1 MKDPAVRQ
9 GGMALNLEIRTERL
23 TNSVMSMCETLCSQH
38 EICIQMLERRDYQTV
53 YKVMKK
59 EQRISRMAEMVNH
72 QVMELMP
79 LVQPVPATLRRLLVS
94 SHISFE
100 LLHMRGSARAAAEF
114 ADSCEDEDLRIYVEE
129 LERSLILTL
138 RVVIGMYGRNS
149 LDDMKTAVQRVA
161 MTENIISEFTQ
172 MTNAESAWP
181 QLTESI
187 RQMLCGIRNICEDV
201 SYLCTGEIKET
212 SELRS

>member
-1 MKDPAVRQ
+1 M
-9 GGMALNLEIRTERL
+9 NLEIRTERL
-23 TNSVMSMCETLCSQH
+23 TNSVVSMCETLCSQH
-38 EICIQMLERRDYQTV
+38 EICIHMLERKEYQTA

-59 EQRISRMAEMVNH
+59 EQRISRMAEMINH

>member
-59 EQRISRMAEMVNH
+59 EQRISCMVEMINH

>member
-59 EQRISRMAEMVNH
+59 EQRISRMAEMINH

-94 SHISFE
+94 SHVSFE

>member
-59 EQRISRMAEMVNH
+59 EQRISRMVEMINH

-94 SHISFE
+94 SHVSFE

-181 QLTESI
+181 QLTEYSA
-187 RQMLCGIRNICEDV
+187 DA
-201 SYLCTGEIKET
+201 
-212 SELRS
+212 LRHPQHL

>member
-1 MKDPAVRQ
+1 M
-9 GGMALNLEIRTERL
+9 NLEIRTERL

-59 EQRISRMAEMVNH
+59 EQRISRMAEMINH

-172 MTNAESAWP
+172 MTNAE
-181 QLTESI
+181 
-187 RQMLCGIRNICEDV
+187 RHG
-201 SYLCTGEIKET
+201 
-212 SELRS
+212 RS

>member
-23 TNSVMSMCETLCSQH
+23 TNSVMSMCETLCGQH

-59 EQRISRMAEMVNH
+59 EQRISRMVEMINH

-94 SHISFE
+94 SHVSFE

>member
-1 MKDPAVRQ
+1 M
-9 GGMALNLEIRTERL
+9 NLEIRTERL

-59 EQRISRMAEMVNH
+59 EQRISRMAEMINH

-79 LVQPVPATLRRLLVS
+79 LVQPVSATLRRLLVS

-149 LDDMKTAVQRVA
+149 LDDMKTAAQRVA

>member
-1 MKDPAVRQ
+1 M
-9 GGMALNLEIRTERL
+9 NLEIRTERL
-23 TNSVMSMCETLCSQH
+23 TNSVVSMCETLCSQH
-38 EICIQMLERRDYQTV
+38 EICIQMLERKEYQTA

-59 EQRISRMAEMVNH
+59 EQRISRMAEMINH

-94 SHISFE
+94 SHVSFE

-114 ADSCEDEDLRIYVEE
+114 ADSCEDEELRIYVEE

>member
-1 MKDPAVRQ
+1 M
-9 GGMALNLEIRTERL
+9 NLEIRTERL

-59 EQRISRMAEMVNH
+59 EQRISRMVEMINH

-94 SHISFE
+94 SHVSFE

-114 ADSCEDEDLRIYVEE
+114 ADSCEDEELRIYVEE

-161 MTENIISEFTQ
+161 MTENTISEFTQ

>member
-1 MKDPAVRQ
+1 M
-9 GGMALNLEIRTERL
+9 NLEIRTERL
-23 TNSVMSMCETLCSQH
+23 THTVMSMCETLCSQH

-59 EQRISRMAEMVNH
+59 EQRISRMAEMINH

-149 LDDMKTAVQRVA
+149 LDDMNTAVQRVA

>member
-1 MKDPAVRQ
+1 MN
-9 GGMALNLEIRTERL
+9 MEIRTERL

-59 EQRISRMAEMVNH
+59 EQRISRMVEMINH

>member
-1 MKDPAVRQ
+1 M
-9 GGMALNLEIRTERL
+9 NLEIRTERL

-59 EQRISRMAEMVNH
+59 EQRISRMAEMINH

-114 ADSCEDEDLRIYVEE
+114 ADSCEDEELRIYVEE

>member
-59 EQRISRMAEMVNH
+59 EQRISRMVEMINH

-94 SHISFE
+94 SHVSFE

-212 SELRS
+212 SDLRS

>member
-1 MKDPAVRQ
+1 M
-9 GGMALNLEIRTERL
+9 NLEIRTERL

-38 EICIQMLERRDYQTV
+38 EICIQMLERRDYQTA

-59 EQRISRMAEMVNH
+59 EQRISRMAEMINH

>member
-1 MKDPAVRQ
+1 
-9 GGMALNLEIRTERL
+9 
-23 TNSVMSMCETLCSQH
+23 
-38 EICIQMLERRDYQTV
+38 MLERRDYQTV

-59 EQRISRMAEMVNH
+59 EQRISRMVEMINH

-100 LLHMRGSARAAAEF
+100 LLHMRGSARAVAEF

>member
-1 MKDPAVRQ
+1 M
-9 GGMALNLEIRTERL
+9 NLEIRTERL

-59 EQRISRMAEMVNH
+59 EQRISRMVEMINH
-72 QVMELMP
+72 QVMELIP

-94 SHISFE
+94 SHVSFE

-114 ADSCEDEDLRIYVEE
+114 ADSCEDEELRIYVEE

>member
-23 TNSVMSMCETLCSQH
+23 TNSVVSMCETLCSQH
-38 EICIQMLERRDYQTV
+38 EICIQMLERKEYQTA

-59 EQRISRMAEMVNH
+59 EQRISRMAEMINH

-100 LLHMRGSARAAAEF
+100 LLHMRSSARATAEF
-114 ADSCEDEDLRIYVEE
+114 ADGCEDEELRIYVEE

-138 RVVIGMYGRNS
+138 RVVIGMYERDS
-149 LDDMKTAVQRVA
+149 LDELKTADQRIA
-161 MTENIISEFTQ
+161 MTENIISEFTR
-172 MTNAESAWP
+172 MTNAESTWP

-187 RQMLCGIRNICEDV
+187 RQMLCGIRNICEGV

-212 SELRS
+212 SEQRS

>member
-59 EQRISRMAEMVNH
+59 EQRISRMVEMINH
-72 QVMELMP
+72 QVMELIP

-94 SHISFE
+94 SHVSFE

-114 ADSCEDEDLRIYVEE
+114 ADSCEDEELRIYVEE

>member
-59 EQRISRMAEMVNH
+59 EQRISRMAEMINH

-79 LVQPVPATLRRLLVS
+79 LVQPVPAPLRRLLVS

-114 ADSCEDEDLRIYVEE
+114 ADSCEDEELRIYVEE

>member
-59 EQRISRMAEMVNH
+59 EQRISRMVEMINH
-72 QVMELMP
+72 QVMELML

>member
-1 MKDPAVRQ
+1 M
-9 GGMALNLEIRTERL
+9 NLEIRTERL

-38 EICIQMLERRDYQTV
+38 EICIQMLERRDFQTV

-59 EQRISRMAEMVNH
+59 EQRISRMVEMINH

>member
-1 MKDPAVRQ
+1 M
-9 GGMALNLEIRTERL
+9 NLEIRTERL

-59 EQRISRMAEMVNH
+59 EQRISRMVEMINH

-94 SHISFE
+94 SHVSFE

-187 RQMLCGIRNICEDV
+187 RQMLCGIHNICEDV

>member
-1 MKDPAVRQ
+1 M
-9 GGMALNLEIRTERL
+9 NLEIRTERL

-59 EQRISRMAEMVNH
+59 EQRISRMVEMINH

>member
-1 MKDPAVRQ
+1 M
-9 GGMALNLEIRTERL
+9 NLEIRTERL

-59 EQRISRMAEMVNH
+59 EQRISRMVEMINH

-149 LDDMKTAVQRVA
+149 LDDMKTAVQCVA

>member
-1 MKDPAVRQ
+1 M
-9 GGMALNLEIRTERL
+9 NLEIRTERL
-23 TNSVMSMCETLCSQH
+23 TNGVMSMCETLCSQH

-59 EQRISRMAEMVNH
+59 EQRISRMVEMINH

>member
-1 MKDPAVRQ
+1 MKDP
-9 GGMALNLEIRTERL
+9 MALNLEIRTERL

-59 EQRISRMAEMVNH
+59 EQRISRMVEMINH

>member
-1 MKDPAVRQ
+1 M
-9 GGMALNLEIRTERL
+9 NLEIRTERL

-59 EQRISRMAEMVNH
+59 EQRISRMVEMINH

-187 RQMLCGIRNICEDV
+187 RQMLCGIRNICVDV

>member
-1 MKDPAVRQ
+1 M
-9 GGMALNLEIRTERL
+9 NLEIRTERL
-23 TNSVMSMCETLCSQH
+23 SNSVMSMCETLCSQH

-59 EQRISRMAEMVNH
+59 EQRISRMVEMINH

>member
-1 MKDPAVRQ
+1 M
-9 GGMALNLEIRTERL
+9 NLEIRTERL

-79 LVQPVPATLRRLLVS
+79 LVQPVPVTLRRLLVS

>member
-1 MKDPAVRQ
+1 M
-9 GGMALNLEIRTERL
+9 NLEIRTERL

-59 EQRISRMAEMVNH
+59 EQRISRMAEMINH
-72 QVMELMP
+72 QVIELMP

>member
-59 EQRISRMAEMVNH
+59 EQRISRMAEMINH

-114 ADSCEDEDLRIYVEE
+114 ADSCEDEELRIYVEE

-201 SYLCTGEIKET
+201 SYLCTGEIKEA

>member
-1 MKDPAVRQ
+1 M
-9 GGMALNLEIRTERL
+9 NLEIRTERL
-23 TNSVMSMCETLCSQH
+23 TNSVVSMCETLCSQH

-59 EQRISRMAEMVNH
+59 EQRISRMVEMINH

>member
-1 MKDPAVRQ
+1 M
-9 GGMALNLEIRTERL
+9 NLEIRTERL

-79 LVQPVPATLRRLLVS
+79 LVQPVPVTLRRLLVS

-201 SYLCTGEIKET
+201 SYLRTGEIKET

>member
-1 MKDPAVRQ
+1 M
-9 GGMALNLEIRTERL
+9 NLEIRTERL

-59 EQRISRMAEMVNH
+59 EQRISRMVEMINH

-114 ADSCEDEDLRIYVEE
+114 ADSCLKEDMHLYVEE

>member
-1 MKDPAVRQ
+1 
-9 GGMALNLEIRTERL
+9 LNLEIRTERL

-59 EQRISRMAEMVNH
+59 EQRISRMVEMINH

>member
-1 MKDPAVRQ
+1 M
-9 GGMALNLEIRTERL
+9 NLEIRTERL

-59 EQRISRMAEMVNH
+59 EQRISRMAEMINH

>member
-23 TNSVMSMCETLCSQH
+23 TNGVMSMCETLCSQH

-59 EQRISRMAEMVNH
+59 EQRISRMAEMINH